1 MSSVTIITLLFPSIF
16 ICALTSYFFILFS
29 DITCSFSSRGKKGL
43 YAFCNLN
50 LFCMFFCYVLPHF
63 LSLISFFKTVKGIA
77 TVSSF
82 SNSSINS
89 TARSQKKNISIV
101 SSWFFVFCNIYSKFF
116 SISTEQQYNELQKAT
131 ESYRKL

>member
-1 MSSVTIITLLFPSIF
+1 MF
-16 ICALTSYFFILFS
+16 FFIKKKFLVSALILVFVFNVIRYHYYIIISLYFYLRINFLFFLFYFRIS
-29 DITCSFSSRGKKGL
+29 LVLSSSRGKKGL

-89 TARSQKKNISIV
+89 TARSQKKKHFDRIKL
-101 SSWFFVFCNIYSKFF
+101 VFRVL
-116 SISTEQQYNELQKAT
+116 QYIFEAF
-131 ESYRKL
+131 